1 MIVCK
6 YSKYY
11 CIKNK
16 KGGDF
21 SPILKV
27 LYPYFYLP
35 FFVAEYSALAIR
47 FCFQFQVIIIRLL
60 LDSFNY
66 CGISMNVKHIVEP

>member
-1 MIVCK
+1 MITCK

-21 SPILKV
+21 SPTLKV

-35 FFVAEYSALAIR
+35 FFVAEYSALNYP
-47 FCFQFQVIIIRLL
+47 LL
-60 LDSFNY
+60 LSVPSYNY
-66 CGISMNVKHIVEP
+66 PSAS